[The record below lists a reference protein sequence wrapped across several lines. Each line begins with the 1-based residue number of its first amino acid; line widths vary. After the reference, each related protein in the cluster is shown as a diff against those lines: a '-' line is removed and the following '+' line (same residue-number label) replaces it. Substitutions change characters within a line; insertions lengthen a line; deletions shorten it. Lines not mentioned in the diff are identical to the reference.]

1 MLIVLQVLFMRFC
14 LSILLNYYLH
24 AFILIK
30 FDEHFILFFICFIIH
45 VTTTYT
51 EYYRNVL
58 PLACHLTHA
67 LHFEKMLK
75 QVYHNL
81 GVFGEFIQKAPPTSY

>member
-30 FDEHFILFFICFIIH
+30 FDEHFILFL
-45 VTTTYT
+45 Y
-51 EYYRNVL
+51 
-58 PLACHLTHA
+58 A
-67 LHFEKMLK
+67 
-75 QVYHNL
+75 
-81 GVFGEFIQKAPPTSY
+81 S